1 MVCNRDGCRTASGG
15 AAVGVP
21 DTETVQMTARGGEHC
36 PDCGAFLT
44 SDGICRRCQHGP
56 PRSRADMILDEMGD
70 IFFTPD
76 PRYEGYTHDDLMAR
90 LAEEVQTGMDRAQQ
104 MADAGRLDDAAL
116 SGIADEVVNNMG
128 DVFDA
133 WDEEGARAVARE
145 KLIEGYGDAV
155 NRPSPTASG
164 RPQLRAARLGSSN
177 PTAVAHG
184 NRPGPVTFDGS
195 FWKHEFG
202 DAAGMPLTL
211 SNGET
216 VDVGTRFSG
225 NKHPTYVARVGK
237 KKNLATVGASLLPAI
252 DAIKSHSEITR
263 GGRDLTRV
271 ETDDGAVAHYDHLT
285 RQATCTCGENPCKHQ
300 MAAMLLGETRLE
312 NDGADAERGALWGHI
327 NQVLR
332 EKAGGGAAS
341 TASLVRSADGAYA
354 YLNTV
359 APTVDFGDDKL
370 EAAVTG
376 QASSAARARNCP
388 GCGAFLSKEGTC
400 AKCGYPN
407 TAAAVEAAVTPQ
419 SDEAAPGAVPAATE
433 EGVQQQPQ
441 PEPEPEP
448 EPELVP
454 NEATTFLQD
463 LGLQAPV
470 PANDELPAW
479 LQREIPRPDPG
490 FVMTSVAKR
499 ILTSMG
505 SLLKMRWGAMKNDFA
520 QTGEWPSRM
529 TGRAWGLYGPPGT
542 GKNTAAREIAATLQ
556 VPYVEEDVNAAT
568 DFQRL
573 LGEVVLEDGST
584 KAKLGKV
591 GNALVNGSVV
601 CINEVVSADPAIQTA
616 LHQAAQDG
624 ILTIPG
630 PEGAEYTYRVHPNSV
645 LVLTWNPAGG
655 MADRPTNALTERL
668 HTLPV
673 PLPSE
678 AEERQMLAAR
688 INREY
693 GLNVSPSEVS
703 DDVAMFRAIREL
715 VPQGK
720 LAIEPGFRNLMSFT
734 AMRLA
739 TGDPE
744 AAMEQILVTADQD
757 PMSLEATREEL
768 KLYLGRYTFAG

>member
-1 MVCNRDGCRTASGG
+1 
-15 AAVGVP
+15 
-21 DTETVQMTARGGEHC
+21 
-36 PDCGAFLT
+36 
-44 SDGICRRCQHGP
+44 
-56 PRSRADMILDEMGD
+56 
-70 IFFTPD
+70 
-76 PRYEGYTHDDLMAR
+76 
-90 LAEEVQTGMDRAQQ
+90 
-104 MADAGRLDDAAL
+104 
-116 SGIADEVVNNMG
+116 
-128 DVFDA
+128 
-133 WDEEGARAVARE
+133 
-145 KLIEGYGDAV
+145 
-155 NRPSPTASG
+155 
-164 RPQLRAARLGSSN
+164 
-177 PTAVAHG
+177 
-184 NRPGPVTFDGS
+184 
-195 FWKHEFG
+195 
-202 DAAGMPLTL
+202 
-211 SNGET
+211 
-216 VDVGTRFSG
+216 
-225 NKHPTYVARVGK
+225 
-237 KKNLATVGASLLPAI
+237 
-252 DAIKSHSEITR
+252 
-263 GGRDLTRV
+263 
-271 ETDDGAVAHYDHLT
+271 
-285 RQATCTCGENPCKHQ
+285 
-300 MAAMLLGETRLE
+300 
-312 NDGADAERGALWGHI
+312 
-327 NQVLR
+327 
-332 EKAGGGAAS
+332 
-341 TASLVRSADGAYA
+341 
-354 YLNTV
+354 
-359 APTVDFGDDKL
+359 
-370 EAAVTG
+370 
-376 QASSAARARNCP
+376 
-388 GCGAFLSKEGTC
+388 
-400 AKCGYPN
+400 
-407 TAAAVEAAVTPQ
+407 
-419 SDEAAPGAVPAATE
+419 VPAATE

-520 QTGEWPSRM
+520 QSGQWPSRM